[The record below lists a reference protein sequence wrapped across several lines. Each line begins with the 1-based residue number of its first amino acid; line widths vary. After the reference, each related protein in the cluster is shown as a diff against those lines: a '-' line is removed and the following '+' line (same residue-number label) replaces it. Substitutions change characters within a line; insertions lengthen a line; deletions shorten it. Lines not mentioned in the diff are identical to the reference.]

1 MATQAIPQAKAQS
14 GLGISGIGDWRI
26 RTKLL
31 VIFLIFGLVPTSVL
45 GLISF
50 NAFRDSITEQATNA
64 LLAHSVSTA
73 ASIDQYLADKRED
86 IFTISQ
92 LPEVIRFAIN
102 PDDSLAQVNARQA
115 LNAMAS
121 RTDYESVAIVD
132 PTGKIILSSAVADL
146 NTDVGFR
153 LYFTEAMKG
162 NVYISDPSVSII
174 TNRPAIFFSAPIRDS
189 SNKVIG
195 VVRSRLSL
203 KGIWALVE
211 RDKDVEGKG
220 SYGMLLDENGI
231 RIANSLSLGRRDEM
245 EGSQLLYTAVA
256 PLPAQ
261 IESMLISEQRFG
273 QAAAAGI
280 RVVPLPEVAAAL
292 ASPGVK
298 TFETTSDVNAER
310 NLAAIASLSV
320 KPWRYVI
327 LSPFSAF
334 FRVLDSL
341 SVIFAVGFGLLL
353 LVIVITAVYVARGF
367 TNPIVQLT
375 QVAERISLGEL
386 DAKIDIHR
394 KDEIGE
400 LAEAVSRM
408 QASLQA
414 AIERLRARR
423 AAG

>member
-1 MATQAIPQAKAQS
+1 
-14 GLGISGIGDWRI
+14 L
-26 RTKLL
+26 
-31 VIFLIFGLVPTSVL
+31 
-45 GLISF
+45 
-50 NAFRDSITEQATNA
+50 
-64 LLAHSVSTA
+64 
-73 ASIDQYLADKRED
+73 
-86 IFTISQ
+86 
-92 LPEVIRFAIN
+92 
-102 PDDSLAQVNARQA
+102 
-115 LNAMAS
+115 AS
-121 RTDYESVAIVD
+121 RTDYETVSIAAANGQVIVSTHEAQINANIASQRYFIEAFRGSV
-132 PTGKIILSSAVADL
+132 
-146 NTDVGFR
+146 F
-153 LYFTEAMKG
+153 
-162 NVYISDPSVSII
+162 ISDPAVSPI
-174 TNRPAIFFSAPIRDS
+174 TNRPAIFFSAPVRNSENTI
-189 SNKVIG
+189 VG
-195 VVRSRLSL
+195 VVYSQLSL
-203 KGIWALVE
+203 EGIWALVE
-211 RDKDVEGKG
+211 RDKDIEGNG

-231 RIANSLSLGRRDEM
+231 RIANSLSLGRRAEM
-245 EGSQLLYTAVA
+245 EGSQLLYTAIA

-334 FRVLDSL
+334 FRVLDNLSL
-341 SVIFAVGFGLLL
+341 IYTAGTALLFALI
-353 LVIVITAVYVARGF
+353 IVTAMYVARGF
-367 TNPIVQLT
+367 TNPLVQLT
-375 QVAERISLGEL
+375 QVADRISLGEL
-386 DAKIDIHR
+386 DAKIEINR

-423 AAG
+423 SAG